1 MFLALITDNC
11 WKNVEYQLLFVQCL
25 KGLHNTVNKM
35 AKGTGEDSGTNSY
48 MSFHWSTES
57 GSSHS
62 SIPCLLCT
70 SSFPIPEMPAHFNS
84 SCCLS
89 RKEIKPQVVF
99 LCSKWPPGDGLKLIP
114 CVACCASESRGYWV
128 FSYFV
133 PSKLCLEN
141 QGLLGSTQS
150 LWTKYPQ
157 LIQTRGNWTVIGL
170 DLTLFFFLFS
180 CGWCSLFLFTS
191 QGLFEVG
198 YLFIYALLLS

>member
-1 MFLALITDNC
+1 
-11 WKNVEYQLLFVQCL
+11 
-25 KGLHNTVNKM
+25 
-35 AKGTGEDSGTNSY
+35 
-48 MSFHWSTES
+48 
-57 GSSHS
+57 
-62 SIPCLLCT
+62 
-70 SSFPIPEMPAHFNS
+70 MPAHFNS

-170 DLTLFFFLFS
+170 DLTFFFFVLLRMVFS
-180 CGWCSLFLFTS
+180 LPVYKPGVIWS
-191 QGLFEVG
+191 G
-198 YLFIYALLLS
+198 LFIYLCTSIITRTKLQPSRKKRVCEGWWRGEPTN

>member
-1 MFLALITDNC
+1 
-11 WKNVEYQLLFVQCL
+11 
-25 KGLHNTVNKM
+25 
-35 AKGTGEDSGTNSY
+35 
-48 MSFHWSTES
+48 
-57 GSSHS
+57 
-62 SIPCLLCT
+62 
-70 SSFPIPEMPAHFNS
+70 MPAHFNS

-170 DLTLFFFLFS
+170 DLTLFFFCSSADGVLSS
-180 CGWCSLFLFTS
+180 CL
-191 QGLFEVG
+191 QARG
-198 YLFIYALLLS
+198 YLKWVIYLFMHFYYHKNQIATFKKKTCLWRVVAGGANKLKSEKGGYIFIKRQHQINFSLVSGTHVKFIGCLLILL